1 MKEPPP
7 PNDAGAAQSQIG
19 DQYKQTTYIADD
31 DADASLLAI
40 AIDYAALGF
49 SVFPCLEKTKE
60 PAVSR
65 GFYNATT
72 NPAVIR
78 RWFGNTS
85 HHYNIAIR
93 TGIISGVAVF
103 DIDGPNGAAAAAELE
118 AKFSPLPRTLTSITS
133 AGCHLYFRISE
144 PLQSSLSR
152 VGPCLDI
159 KACGGY
165 VMAPGS
171 THPDGWIYRW
181 GSNAPIAPIPEWLAT
196 LARKPPPKPAPVP
209 RKVSEIAVSMI
220 RPPSPIGHNS
230 RSGVYGRGALEDE
243 LHILATT
250 LDGQRNHALNRAS
263 FNLHQLVD
271 LGELDEREVYRGL
284 WDATIANGLMDDRE
298 NGGPVKI
305 AATIASGRR
314 GASEKPRR
322 PRR

>member
-1 MKEPPP
+1 
-7 PNDAGAAQSQIG
+7 
-19 DQYKQTTYIADD
+19 
-31 DADASLLAI
+31 L
-40 AIDYAALGF
+40 DYAALGF
-49 SVFPCLEKTKE
+49 AVFPCLSRSKE

-78 RWFGNTS
+78 RWFGDTS
-85 HHYNIAIR
+85 HNYNIAIR
-93 TGIISGVAVF
+93 TGVASGVAVF

-118 AKFSPLPRTLTSITS
+118 AKFGPLPRTLTAITS
-133 AGCHLYFRISE
+133 AGCHLYFRITE
-144 PLQSSLSR
+144 PLESSHSR
-152 VGPCLDI
+152 IGPCLDI
-159 KACGGY
+159 QADNVC
-165 VMAPGS
+165 VVAPGS
-171 THPDGWIYRW
+171 IHPDGWIYRW
-181 GSNAPIAPIPEWLAT
+181 GNDAPIAPIPEWLAQ
-196 LARKPPPKPAPVP
+196 LARKPPPKPPVP
-209 RKVSEIAVSMI
+209 KKVSEIAVSMI

-230 RSGVYGRGALEDE
+230 RSAYGRGALEDE

-250 LDGQRNHALNRAS
+250 ADGHRNAALNRAS

-271 LGELDEREVYRGL
+271 QGELDEGEVYRGL
-284 WDATIANGLMDDRE
+284 WQATITNGLMEDKE